1 MMLKILKG
9 GMLTSVQDLG
19 RYGFQKYG
27 VIASG
32 AMDPFA
38 HRIANLLV
46 GNHEN
51 AATLE
56 ISLAGPSIEFEEDAI
71 IALCG
76 GDLSPQLD
84 GKECRMWRTL
94 AVKKGCTLSF
104 GAPKKGCRTYL
115 AAAGGI
121 DVPEVMHSKSTYLRA
136 AIGGFQGRALKTGD
150 RVPLNPV
157 DPKRAAALLKA
168 ANSGQEW
175 QIPAIRYFNEPVVR
189 IMKGRQFDL
198 FDAQSQERVFNSQ
211 FTVGAHSDRMGYRLE
226 GTPLALSK
234 AEELISEPVAFGSIQ
249 VPPDG
254 NPIVLMADRQTTGGY
269 PKIGQVAS
277 IDLPLISQ
285 LNPGD
290 KIRFKEISLDEAQK
304 RLIAQEQHI
313 RQMKIGIDLKMEEWK

>member
-1 MMLKILKG
+1 MLKILKG

-38 HRIANLLV
+38 HRLANLLV

-51 AATLE
+51 TAALE
-56 ISLAGPSIEFEEDAI
+56 ISFTGPSIEFETDAC

-84 GKECRMWRTL
+84 GRSCGMWRIL
-94 AVKKGCTLSF
+94 AVKKGSVLSF

-115 AAAGGI
+115 AIAGGI

-136 AIGGFQGRALKTGD
+136 TIGGFQGRPLKSGD
-150 RVPLNPV
+150 RIPLNPV
-157 DPKRAAALLKA
+157 DPKRLASLLIAA
-168 ANSGQEW
+168 SSEQHW

-198 FDAQSQERVFNSQ
+198 FDADSHKQLFTGS

-226 GTPLALSK
+226 GVPLSLEK
-234 AEELISEPVAFGSIQ
+234 ATELLSEPVSFGSIQ

-254 NPIVLMADRQTTGGY
+254 NPIILMADRQTTGGY

-285 LNPGD
+285 LKPGD
-290 KIRFKEISLDEAQK
+290 KIRFQEISLEDAQQ
-304 RLIAQEQHI
+304 RIIAQEQQI
-313 RQMKIGIDLKMEEWK
+313 RQLKLGIDLKMEE

>member
-1 MMLKILKG
+1 MLKILKG

-46 GNHEN
+46 GNADN

-56 ISLAGPSIEFEEDAI
+56 ISLAGPSIEFEEDAV

-84 GKECRMWRTL
+84 GKDCRMWRTL
-94 AVKKGCTLSF
+94 AVKKGCVLTF

-115 AAAGGI
+115 ATAGGF
-121 DVPEVMHSKSTYLRA
+121 DVPDVMHSKSTYLRA
-136 AIGGFQGRALKTGD
+136 AIGGFEGRALKTGD
-150 RVPLNPV
+150 RVPLKTV
-157 DPKRAAALLKA
+157 DPKRMAALVKA
-168 ANSGQEW
+168 ASSGQEW

-189 IMKGRQFDL
+189 IIKGRQFNL
-198 FDAQSQERVFNSQ
+198 FDAASQARLFDGL

-226 GTPLALSK
+226 GAPLTLSEAK
-234 AEELISEPVAFGSIQ
+234 ELISEPVAFGSIQ

-269 PKIGQVAS
+269 PKIGDVAS
-277 IDLPLISQ
+277 IDLPLIGQ

-290 KIRFKEISLDEAQK
+290 RIRFKEISLEEAQK

-313 RQMKIGIDLKMEEWK
+313 RQLKIGIDLKMEEWK

>member
-1 MMLKILKG
+1 MLKILKG

-32 AMDPFA
+32 VMDPFA

-56 ISLAGPSIEFEEDAI
+56 ISLTGPSIEFEADAV

-84 GKECRMWRTL
+84 GKECRMWRIL
-94 AVKKGCTLSF
+94 AVKKGSVLSF

-121 DVPEVMHSKSTYLRA
+121 AVPDVMHSKSTYLRA
-136 AIGGFQGRALKTGD
+136 AIGGFQGRALKAGD
-150 RVPLNPV
+150 RVPLNAV
-157 DPKRAAALLKA
+157 NPKRAAALLKA
-168 ANSGQEW
+168 ANSAQEW
-175 QIPAIRYFNEPVVR
+175 QIPAIRYFNEPIVR

-198 FDAQSQERVFNSQ
+198 FDADSQAQIFTGS

-226 GTPLALSK
+226 GAPLALSE
-234 AEELISEPVAFGSIQ
+234 AAQLISEPVVFGSIQ

-254 NPIVLMADRQTTGGY
+254 KPIVLMADRQTTGGY

-290 KIRFKEISLDEAQK
+290 RIRFKEISLEEAQK
-304 RLIAQEQHI
+304 RMIAQEQQI

>member
-1 MMLKILKG
+1 MLKILKG

-38 HRIANLLV
+38 HRIANLLI
-46 GNHEN
+46 GNPEN

-56 ISLAGPSIEFEEDAI
+56 ISLTGPTIEFESDAA

-76 GDLSPQLD
+76 GDLSPQID
-84 GKECRMWRTL
+84 GKSCRMWSIL
-94 AVKKGCTLSF
+94 AVKKGSVLSF

-121 DVPEVMHSKSTYLRA
+121 DIPDVMHSKSTYLRA
-136 AIGGFQGRALKTGD
+136 AIGGFQGRALKAGD
-150 RVPLNPV
+150 RVPLNAV
-157 DPKRAAALLKA
+157 DPKRAAALVKA

-189 IMKGRQFDL
+189 IMKGRQFGL
-198 FDAQSQERVFNSQ
+198 FDAKSQAQLFDGL
-211 FTVGAHSDRMGYRLE
+211 FTVGTHSDRMGYRLE
-226 GTPLALSK
+226 GTPLALSE
-234 AEELISEPVAFGSIQ
+234 AAELISEPVAFGSIQ

-290 KIRFKEISLDEAQK
+290 KIRFKEISLEEAQK
-304 RLIAQEQHI
+304 RMLAQEQHI
-313 RQMKIGIDLKMEEWK
+313 RQLKIGIDLKMEEWK

>member
-1 MMLKILKG
+1 MLKILKG

-19 RYGFQKYG
+19 RFGFQKYG

-51 AATLE
+51 AAALE
-56 ISLAGPSIEFEEDAI
+56 ISLTGPSIEFEIDAF
-71 IALCG
+71 IALSG

-84 GKECRMWRTL
+84 GRSCGMWRIV
-94 AVKKGCTLSF
+94 AVKKGSVLSF

-115 AAAGGI
+115 ALAGGI
-121 DVPEVMHSKSTYLRA
+121 DVPEVMRSNSTYLRA
-136 AIGGFQGRALKTGD
+136 GIGGFQGRALQSGD
-150 RVPLNPV
+150 HLPLNPV
-157 DPKRAAALLKA
+157 DPQRLAALLKA
-168 ANSGQEW
+168 ASSEQHW

-198 FDAQSQERVFNSQ
+198 FDTDSQEQLFNDL
-211 FTVGAHSDRMGYRLE
+211 FTVGSHSDRMGYRLE
-226 GTPLALSK
+226 DVQLSL
-234 AEELISEPVAFGSIQ
+234 EQPTELLSEPVSFGSIQ

-254 NPIVLMADRQTTGGY
+254 NPIILMADRQTTGGY
-269 PKIGQVAS
+269 PKIGEVAS

-285 LNPGD
+285 LKPGD
-290 KIRFKEISLDEAQK
+290 TIRFQEISLEEAQK
-304 RLIAQEQHI
+304 RIIAQEQQI

>member
-1 MMLKILKG
+1 MLKILKG

-27 VIASG
+27 VIVSG

-56 ISLAGPSIEFEEDAI
+56 MSLTGPSIEFETDTC
-71 IALCG
+71 IALSG
-76 GDLSPQLD
+76 GDLSPRLD
-84 GKECRMWRTL
+84 DRPSGMWRII
-94 AVKKGCTLSF
+94 AVKKGSVLSF

-115 AAAGGI
+115 AIAGGI

-136 AIGGFQGRALKTGD
+136 GIGGFQGRALKSGD
-150 RVPLNPV
+150 QVPINSV
-157 DPKRAAALLKA
+157 DSQRLASLLKA
-168 ANSGQEW
+168 ANSEQHW
-175 QIPAIRYFNEPVVR
+175 QIPAIRYFKEPVVR
-189 IMKGRQFDL
+189 VMKGRQFDL
-198 FDAQSQERVFNSQ
+198 FNAESQKQLFNEL
-211 FTVGAHSDRMGYRLE
+211 FTVGSHSDRMGYRLE
-226 GTPLALSK
+226 GVPLSL
-234 AEELISEPVAFGSIQ
+234 EQPTELLSEPVSFGSIQ

-254 NPIVLMADRQTTGGY
+254 NPIILMADRQTTGGY

-285 LNPGD
+285 LKPGD
-290 KIRFKEISLDEAQK
+290 KIRFQEISLEDAQQ
-304 RLIAQEQHI
+304 RIIAQEQQI
-313 RQMKIGIDLKMEEWK
+313 RQLKLGIDLKMEE